1 MPNHVHVLVDVRLT
15 PMGQMMQSWKRFTST
30 QAKAILAE
38 RRSPTRLVDE
48 SATNEPGQ
56 RPALQLKW
64 QREYWDTFM
73 RDTDQEKKA
82 IRYIENNPVKAGL
95 CGTPEQWAF
104 SSARCRDEYRQL
116 IIPETTT
123 CTAQL
128 STSRVGRP
136 ALQFVDA

>member
-1 MPNHVHVLVDVRLT
+1 MLQNWKSITAVGANRVLSRN
-15 PMGQMMQSWKRFTST
+15 GSF
-30 QAKAILAE
+30 
-38 RRSPTRLVDE
+38 
-48 SATNEPGQ
+48 
-56 RPALQLKW
+56 W